1 MGSLATVIS
10 SVLDHARTHFE
21 NPWLWIPTAIGVFT
35 TVVAAGLGAVD
46 RPHRVDILIYAV
58 AMVLMIGTGVLGAF
72 LHINDNLTSMGQ
84 IVGERFIRGA
94 PFMAPLLFA
103 NMGTLG
109 LIALLD
115 PRERKG

>member
-1 MGSLATVIS
+1 MGCLATVIS

-21 NPWLWIPTAIGVFT
+21 NPWLWIPTAVGVFT
-35 TVVAAGLGAVD
+35 TVVAAGLGAVE
-46 RPHRVDILIYAV
+46 RPQRADILIYAV
-58 AMVLMIGTGVLGAF
+58 AMLLMIGTGSSSF
-72 LHINDNLTSMGQ
+72 LHINDNLTQWGRSSANALSA
-84 IVGERFIRGA
+84 RPFIA
-94 PFMAPLLFA
+94 LLFA